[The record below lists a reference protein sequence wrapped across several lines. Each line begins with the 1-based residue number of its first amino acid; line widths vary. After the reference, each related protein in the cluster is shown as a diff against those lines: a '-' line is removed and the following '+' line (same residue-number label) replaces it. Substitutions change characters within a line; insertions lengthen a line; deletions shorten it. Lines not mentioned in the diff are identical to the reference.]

1 VRLLPATRPL
11 AVRAGW
17 ILCPMP
23 ERRVTCGDCGA
34 SRTFP
39 DGDWEKV
46 QRAAIDAWA
55 EAHQQDAHDGKAVS
69 GWDLDPNPVFGWL
82 AAVTERAPG
91 LFAHWKYCATA

>member
-1 VRLLPATRPL
+1 
-11 AVRAGW
+11 
-17 ILCPMP
+17 MP
-23 ERRVTCGDCGA
+23 EERVTCGDCGA

-69 GWDLDPNPVFGWL
+69 GWDLDPNPVFG
-82 AAVTERAPG
+82 RD
-91 LFAHWKYCATA
+91 